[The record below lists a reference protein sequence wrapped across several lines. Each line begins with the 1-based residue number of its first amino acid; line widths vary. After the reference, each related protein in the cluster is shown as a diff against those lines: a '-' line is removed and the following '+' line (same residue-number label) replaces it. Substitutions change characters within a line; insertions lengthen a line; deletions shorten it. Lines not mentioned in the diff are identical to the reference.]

1 MEYDM
6 IGIWVVM
13 MALVSMVVLVLA
25 YMGYKIFHERAVVEW
40 MARHGIVEIE
50 EEDEER

>member
-1 MEYDM
+1 MEFD
-6 IGIWVVM
+6 
-13 MALVSMVVLVLA
+13 LVGFVVLAAAMVSVMVIVVA
-25 YMGYKIFHERAVVEW
+25 YMGYKFFHEPAVIEW